1 MQSYQPRLAR
11 TKMMWTPRLLRSLA
25 RGPRL
30 PCRASSGSEAP
41 TAREI
46 EQHLGALS
54 REVCPHALRRAIALP
69 FLTARRRQVRGA
81 YAAGR
86 YDDALSHAR
95 VLRSEARAAYGA
107 KHPVVASAIANEGL
121 MHKALGDHDLA
132 IDA

>member
-1 MQSYQPRLAR
+1 MNGVL
-11 TKMMWTPRLLRSLA
+11 LLRSFIAPALCARWRDEFWRLLA
-25 RGPRL
+25 AR
-30 PCRASSGSEAP
+30 SSGSEAP